1 MLRDTR
7 SAQVG
12 RPAIHKST
20 RLELGEGINKSGKC
34 GFSVGK
40 RAALPF
46 SLYVTKTHFSISR
59 TSSSF
64 LLTVM
69 MRSTTGWRCRLI
81 VCSGSAR
88 FLYDACNLCVN
99 GLIFLLS
106 YRLNKIWKSPW
117 RREFSLMKARES
129 GPRGSGIFFLW
140 NNNPSFVF
148 VLFVPLWHFNNR
160 GQYPNCKQLTK
171 TTYCHCEVR
180 LQAMGNLLGHLYFVS
195 VLVLCFGSLS
205 AVLSLIEHHGLTF
218 SSAQSCFLLQAN
230 PESTP

>member
-1 MLRDTR
+1 M
-7 SAQVG
+7 
-12 RPAIHKST
+12 
-20 RLELGEGINKSGKC
+20 
-34 GFSVGK
+34 GK
-40 RAALPF
+40 RAALSF

-81 VCSGSAR
+81 VCPGSAH
-88 FLYDACNLCVN
+88 FLYGACNLCVN

-129 GPRGSGIFFLW
+129 GPRGSGIFFFCEITIPHSYLYSSFPCDISIIEVNTQTA
-140 NNNPSFVF
+140 NNWQKPHIV
-148 VLFVPLWHFNNR
+148 
-160 GQYPNCKQLTK
+160 
-171 TTYCHCEVR
+171 CHWEVR
-180 LQAMGNLLGHLYFVS
+180 LQAMGNPLGHLYFVS